1 MVALVPSDL
10 MSALPTTLLVVP
22 SELAKVGGWVLE
34 AGSRAGLLTWIRLR
48 RRTRALGGFVTGE
61 LVLPA
66 LVAPGLGTGGRVALG
81 AVKSAQR
88 RDFTGVAGRGVMEG
102 EDKGVDPGW

>member
-48 RRTRALGGFVTGE
+48 RRTRALGGFVVRE
-61 LVLPA
+61 